1 MHTQIGFK
9 TDYSLLSSLLKT
21 KDIIKY
27 AENIKARYIGIL
39 DDNPYAIMGMV
50 VKIGDNKIYLYI
62 KNYEGYKNII
72 SINSLILSNKLTID
86 ELINLREGLKCVLPY
101 ESYNLYGRFKT
112 SFKCYLGYKTEE
124 EYNNAYL
131 ISKEVIFINE
141 ILMFKESD
149 TNILKVLYKIDYRYK

>member
-27 AENIKARYIGIL
+27 AENIKAGYIGIL
-39 DDNPYAIMGMV
+39 DDNPYAVMDFYTKAKKLNIKPIIGMV

-62 KNYEGYKNII
+62 KDYEGYKNII

-101 ESYNLYGRFKT
+101 ESYKLYNRLKT
-112 SFKCYLGYKTEE
+112 SFDVYL
-124 EYNNAYL
+124 
-131 ISKEVIFINE
+131 
-141 ILMFKESD
+141 
-149 TNILKVLYKIDYRYK
+149 